1 MAAQER
7 SIGQPRGHLPARV
20 YWFRRVLVLATVL
33 ALVFAVARLIAGGGD
48 DPAAAP
54 DRAAPAAVR
63 TPAAQPTDQAQ
74 PQMFGPV
81 PVVPPTSTG
90 VPAPTGTPV
99 ILAEPTGP
107 CTVDEVTVTPEL
119 TDGVAGAP
127 VGIVLRLTG
136 IRPACTFAV
145 SSRSVV
151 VKVTSGK
158 DRIWSTQDC
167 RKAIP
172 RSTVT
177 VRSSEPVEVPVTWSG
192 RRSDAD
198 CSRATSWAMPGYY
211 HVAASAIGSEPA
223 DVQVKLSAPSP
234 AVVTKTAKPK
244 NKKKQKQAKSQQ
256 QSG

>member
-1 MAAQER
+1 MAAEGR
-7 SIGQPRGHLPARV
+7 SVGRPQGPLPARV

-63 TPAAQPTDQAQ
+63 TPASSPTAEPTPQ

-81 PVVPPTSTG
+81 PVTPPTTTG
-90 VPAPTGTPV
+90 VPSPTGTPV
-99 ILAEPTGP
+99 LLAEPTGP
-107 CTVDEVTVTPEL
+107 CTVDEVTVTPSVPEP
-119 TDGVAGAP
+119 VAGSP
-127 VGIVLRLTG
+127 VKVALRLTG
-136 IRPACTFAV
+136 IRPACTFVV
-145 SSRSVV
+145 SARSVV

-167 RKAIP
+167 RGAIP

-198 CSRATSWAMPGYY
+198 CSRATTWALPGYY
-211 HVAASAIGSEPA
+211 HVAASAIGSEPS
-223 DVQVKLSAPSP
+223 DVQVRLSAPARP
-234 AVVTKTAKPK
+234 VVTKTAKPK
-244 NKKKQKQAKSQQ
+244 PKKQKKQAQQ
-256 QSG
+256 NR